1 MRKNDEELRKEYN
14 DLLASMTYLSIDD
27 FIDKRLPC
35 YEEWKKQKKIEEELK
50 EGMTE
55 YIDKSSLYK
64 KVSKLEEL
72 ARDRYLDTP
81 CGSPAYE
88 RYQAQMNE
96 RTALKHLIAD
106 FPSVDAVE
114 VVRCKD
120 CVHYE
125 KGKDYQP
132 YCNCLDGG
140 TTDYPQDNDFC
151 SAGERRKEK

>member
-1 MRKNDEELRKEYN
+1 
-14 DLLASMTYLSIDD
+14 
-27 FIDKRLPC
+27 
-35 YEEWKKQKKIEEELK
+35 
-50 EGMTE
+50 MTE

-81 CGSPAYE
+81 CDSPAYK

-106 FPSVDAVE
+106 FPSVDVVPLCDIYRCIAGHSNYHGDNILSSITCICEGKKVNPIKPIDAVQ

-120 CVHYE
+120 CIKRYTPDCLINYE
-125 KGKDYQP
+125 
-132 YCNCLDGG
+132 CSVCGG
-140 TTDYPQDNDFC
+140 QWDWTTDNDFC
-151 SAGERRKEK
+151 SAGERREEK